1 MTYFNLWLH
10 ESLMMS
16 LFVFMFTVWV
26 CNRTE
31 LKDNNGLFFHIY
43 ITGAFLQDHI
53 HDVAESD
60 VHIKRGQSFKKQGEN
75 KLILITS

>member
-43 ITGAFLQDHI
+43 VTGAFL
-53 HDVAESD
+53 
-60 VHIKRGQSFKKQGEN
+60 
-75 KLILITS
+75 